1 MITMQ
6 FNNFITALEKEVER
20 RNAEFGEQGVSW
32 EVIYPF
38 TRGKNKEECVMV
50 QCNAPNK
57 KHGQVTMS
65 PNEFDLNNK
74 ELDVNL
80 IVTRIVDLATNKARG
95 DVML

>member
-20 RNAEFGEQGVSW
+20 RNTEFGDQGVSW
-32 EVIYPF
+32 SVIYPF
-38 TRGKNKEECVMV
+38 LRGKSKEECVMV

-65 PNEFDLNNK
+65 PNEFELKNK
-74 ELDVNL
+74 ELDIDL